1 LRALRCE
8 GLKRFILKYSDAF
21 LVAGILLLILGLR
34 ISIGIRFVAEIPQY
48 DDNATILW
56 LQKWSQGI
64 HDWGF
69 IWQRHNSHPLVLYYL
84 ANLGQYL
91 LNGYWDGR
99 LDFLVYAFVH
109 TAYAA
114 VVIATFWNVL
124 TPRDR
129 GWLLAL
135 IFVLFAVPFAG
146 YRIAWG
152 LLWPDTAMMAFSL
165 SALYLAAYHGQ
176 RWSAVVFI
184 SILAALASVN
194 YAAGCLAG
202 FMVAAL
208 TLFRAALARRLTG
221 QDAVV
226 SIICLAIFL
235 VQYLALPAGGKV
247 GLLEGVNAFL
257 KALAWPVVFIPGIGV
272 LTLVP
277 LAGLVAAQIFLPSFR
292 QRNVAYITGAGGLI
306 FLISIATGA
315 YRGDNNNMGMPS
327 GRYTDLFIMVP
338 LICGVALC
346 LLYRGSAGRYRAGW
360 GIFAY
365 IWFVLQIFGFSVHIF
380 YRVIPFMTHES
391 GEWNQAYRQV
401 LFRDLIRG
409 AAHISAADF
418 RVEETF
424 SPTDELLEV
433 VRGKMPMPA
442 MTIPMVTGFPLQA
455 GSQGTY
461 IVNGYHPSYQPR
473 PAQLYWGSFDSQNPA
488 VSNLWF
494 LSGPFKPQADYLT
507 IDLLVDKKSRLT
519 NYRLDGLRLTL
530 VDETTGRRDELLPR
544 LSHTYPF
551 LFRDWELVYVRVT
564 PGDQYRIESSAGPTE
579 WIAFGEPFESGR
591 LTPLIVGVS
600 QSGKLLCLCGVFLLA
615 LVPGFSRLTMKPAS

>member
-1 LRALRCE
+1 M
-8 GLKRFILKYSDAF
+8 
-21 LVAGILLLILGLR
+21 LLILGLR
-34 ISIGIRFVAEIPQY
+34 IFIGIRFVAEIPQF

-64 HDWGF
+64 RDWGF
-69 IWQRHNSHPLVLYYL
+69 IWQRHNGHPMVLYYL
-84 ANLGQYL
+84 ANLGQFL

-114 VVIATFWNVL
+114 IVIMTFWNIL

-135 IFVLFAVPFAG
+135 IFVLFAVPFPG

-152 LLWPDTAMMAFSL
+152 LLWPDTAMMVFSL
-165 SALYLAAYHGQ
+165 SALYLAAYRGQ
-176 RWSAVVFI
+176 NWSAVIFI

-194 YAAGCLAG
+194 IAVGCLAG

-208 TLFRAALARRLTG
+208 TLFRAALARRLTS
-221 QDAVV
+221 QDATV

-235 VQYLALPAGGKV
+235 VQYLTLQGSSKV
-247 GLLEGVNAFL
+247 GFLEGINAFL
-257 KALAWPVVFIPGIGV
+257 KGLAWPVVFVSGIGV

-277 LAGLVAAQIFLPSFR
+277 LAGLVAAQIFSSSFR

-306 FLISIATGA
+306 FLNSVATGA
-315 YRGDNNNMGMPS
+315 FRGDNNNMGMPS
-327 GRYTDLFIMVP
+327 GRYTAFFMMVP

-346 LLYRGSAGRYRAGW
+346 LLYRGSAGRYRVGW

-365 IWFVLQIFGFSVHIF
+365 VWLCVQIFGFSIHIF
-380 YRVIPFMTHES
+380 YRVIPFMARES
-391 GEWNQAYRQV
+391 GEWNQACEQV
-401 LFRDLIRG
+401 LFRNLIRG
-409 AAHISAADF
+409 TADISTAEYLKDDQ
-418 RVEETF
+418 TF
-424 SPTDELLEV
+424 GLTDVLLEV
-433 VRGKMPMPA
+433 ARGKMPMPA

-461 IVNGYHPSYQPR
+461 IVDGYYSSYQPR
-473 PAQLYWGSFDSQNPA
+473 PAQLYWGSFDPQESAATNK
-488 VSNLWF
+488 WF
-494 LSGPFKPQADYLT
+494 RSSPFKPQANYLT
-507 IDLLVDKKSRLT
+507 VDLLVDKKARLS
-519 NYRLDGLRLTL
+519 NYRLDGLQLTL

-544 LSHTYPF
+544 LAHTFPF
-551 LFRDWELVYVRVT
+551 VFRDWELVYVRVT
-564 PGDQYRIESSAGPTE
+564 PGDEYRLESSTGPTQ
-579 WIAFGEPFESGR
+579 WISFGEPFESGR

-600 QSGKLLCLCGVFLLA
+600 QSGKLLCLCGAFLLT
-615 LVPGFSRLTMKPAS
+615 LVLGFDWLRSSQSNKA